1 MAHHF
6 NTVGDLK
13 AHIQQLADRANAI
26 ADKNTKEREC
36 AAERATARAY
46 ENVVSILE
54 NSFIGE
60 DIRTA
65 VPLIDSCLTLRW
77 PPASD

>member
-6 NTVGDLK
+6 NTTADLK
-13 AHIQQLADRANAI
+13 AHIQELADRANAI
-26 ADKNTKEREC
+26 ADKKTKERERV
-36 AAERATARAY
+36 AERATARAY

-54 NSFIGE
+54 NSLIGE

-65 VPLIDSCLTLRW
+65 VPLIDSR
-77 PPASD
+77 